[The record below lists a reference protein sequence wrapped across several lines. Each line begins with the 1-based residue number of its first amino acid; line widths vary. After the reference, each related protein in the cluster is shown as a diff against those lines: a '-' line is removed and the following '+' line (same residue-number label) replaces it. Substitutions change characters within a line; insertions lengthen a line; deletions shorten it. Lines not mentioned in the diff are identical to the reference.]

1 MDMSRPCC
9 INARSVRSSR
19 CWSRTIQG
27 GVPIPKIVSREGGRA
42 ARRSIDPIIV
52 TRQGKIARTESVL
65 TPNEAQIEDLV
76 FLRKVLS
83 KAGIPYSL
91 IRSHTNRP
99 ILAIDVELRPE
110 VERVLATTCA
120 TEPMYAKTVDERGIS
135 PVLVANGHLSRLL
148 DPRILRLYRRRI
160 APGGFQF
167 GPRFGVEL
175 QFWVFE
181 EDVVRCPAENSLTRK
196 VLPRNE
202 IRPTT
207 VKLYGY
213 KWPTIE
219 GMFTPHSSDVT
230 FDIDLVFSWVDG
242 NDPEFRARRA
252 AQMSAAVLGDGDGSE
267 ARIRQIDELKYALRS
282 VNMFAPWIRRIFIA
296 TDSSPPAWL
305 AEHPMVT
312 IVPAEDHFSDKAALP
327 TYNSHAVESQLHN
340 IPGLS
345 EHFLY
350 SNDDMFFGR
359 PLKASMFFSPGGVS
373 RFIEAKTRIGLGAND
388 PTRSGFENA
397 ARVNRRLLLARFGH
411 VITRHL
417 EHTAVPL
424 RKSVLM
430 EMERE
435 FPDEFARTQASVFRS
450 STDISVTNSFYHYYA
465 LMTGRA
471 VQQEKAKV
479 LYVDTTTR
487 AGLGLLPL
495 LRKRRGYDFFCLN
508 DGSFPEVPAGERAER
523 VVNFLERYFP
533 IPAPWEKV
541 ASDLQEGV
549 AATTSA
555 PSGAAQ
561 TANPAKKAR

>member
-1 MDMSRPCC
+1 M
-9 INARSVRSSR
+9 
-19 CWSRTIQG
+19 
-27 GVPIPKIVSREGGRA
+27 PKIFSRDGGRPVQPA
-42 ARRSIDPIIV
+42 LDPIIV
-52 TRQGKIARTESVL
+52 TRRGKVARLESSL
-65 TPNEAQIEDLV
+65 TPHEAQIEDLV
-76 FLRKVLS
+76 FLRKVLN
-83 KAGIPYSL
+83 KADIPFL
-91 IRSHTNRP
+91 LVRNHKNRP
-99 ILAIDVELRPE
+99 VLAINIELRHA
-110 VERVLATTCA
+110 VERALAAACA
-120 TEPMYAKTVDERGIS
+120 TEPMYAKTIDERGIS
-135 PVLVANGHLSRLL
+135 PVLVATSGLSRLV
-148 DPRILRLYRRRI
+148 DPRIVRLYRRRI
-160 APGGFQF
+160 APGGFRY
-167 GPRFGVEL
+167 GPAFGVEL

-181 EDVVRCPAENSLTRK
+181 ETVIRCPVENSLTRK

-202 IRPTT
+202 ITPAT

-213 KWPTIE
+213 KWATIE
-219 GMFTPHSSDVT
+219 GMYTPHASDVT

-252 AQMSAAVLGDGDGSE
+252 AQMSQHVVGEGDDAE

-296 TDSSPPAWL
+296 TDSVPPPWL
-305 AEHPMVT
+305 ADHPMIT
-312 IVPAEDHFSDKAALP
+312 IVPAEDHFSDRAALP
-327 TYNSHAVESQLHN
+327 TYNSHAVECQLHN
-340 IPGLS
+340 IPDLS

-359 PLKASMFFSPGGVS
+359 PLKAGMFFSPGGVT

-397 ARVNRRLLLARFGH
+397 ARVNRQLLLERFGH

-424 RKSVLM
+424 RKSVLI

-435 FPDEFARTQASVFRS
+435 FPEEFARTQASAFRS
-450 STDISVTNSFYHYYA
+450 GTDISVTNSFYHYYA

-479 LYVDTTTR
+479 LYVDTTSH
-487 AGLGLLPL
+487 AGLGLLPE

-508 DGSFPEVPAGERAER
+508 DGSFPEISAAQRADR
-523 VVNFLERYFP
+523 VVSFLERYFP

-541 ASDLQEGV
+541 AADVSRQDFAV
-549 AATTSA
+549 PMTSA
-555 PSGAAQ
+555 PLEGA
-561 TANPAKKAR
+561 